1 MISCEL
7 SYHVATVLLV
17 SCGGVFPHKNLVL
30 NLSSKG
36 HLHHTVWTMCVRSLG
51 CSFCSLCR
59 WHASEGRW
67 SIECPISKWTLTFA
81 ARTHDRE
88 GEACRL
94 FWNAGRIVLGLG
106 FRVIRCLP
114 LRSIDRLSG
123 CIKDAYS
130 AKGFLTGKEHIF
142 HRSTCWRRRFGLG
155 ALV

>member
-1 MISCEL
+1 MTRFKEDIDIPRQVRRRYRRAPHEIEL
-7 SYHVATVLLV
+7 E
-17 SCGGVFPHKNLVL
+17 GGVRL
-30 NLSSKG
+30 
-36 HLHHTVWTMCVRSLG
+36 
-51 CSFCSLCR
+51 
-59 WHASEGRW
+59 A
-67 SIECPISKWTLTFA
+67 A

-106 FRVIRCLP
+106 FRVIHCLP

>member
-1 MISCEL
+1 MTRFKEDVDVPQQVCRRYRQAPHGSEL
-7 SYHVATVLLV
+7 E
-17 SCGGVFPHKNLVL
+17 GGVRL
-30 NLSSKG
+30 
-36 HLHHTVWTMCVRSLG
+36 
-51 CSFCSLCR
+51 
-59 WHASEGRW
+59 A
-67 SIECPISKWTLTFA
+67 A

-123 CIKDAYS
+123 CIKDAYN

-155 ALV
+155 AVV